1 MRWIDVAAA
10 LGMAAMATAG
20 LAQSPA
26 TSQAQPPPA
35 VQMPQSPGMPA
46 VPAPVIPQP
55 MQPPPFVVVVD
66 AAHGGSDTGARL
78 SGGVEE
84 KEITLGIAGRLRST
98 LHARGIVVV
107 TTRQADVNLM
117 PVDRAQIA
125 NRAQGAAC
133 LTIHATATGSGVHL
147 FTSSLSPTGNSR
159 FLPWP
164 TAQSAYVTQSL
175 KLESEIDSALAHTQI
190 PVSLGRA
197 SVEPMD
203 SLTCPEVAVEVAPL
217 VGGHVTEA
225 RPVTDAVYQKSVV
238 DAVAAALEQWRSDW
252 KQ

>member
-1 MRWIDVAAA
+1 MRWIEAAAA
-10 LGMAAMATAG
+10 LGMAAVAAG
-20 LAQSPA
+20 LEQSPA
-26 TSQAQPPPA
+26 TSQAPPA

-46 VPAPVIPQP
+46 VPAPVIPQLV
-55 MQPPPFVVVVD
+55 QPPPFVVVVD

-78 SGGVEE
+78 SGGIEE
-84 KEITLGIAGRLRST
+84 KEITLGIAARLRST

-107 TTRQADVNLM
+107 TTRQGDVNLM

-147 FTSSLSPTGNSR
+147 FTSSLSPTANSR

>member
-1 MRWIDVAAA
+1 MRWIEAAAA
-10 LGMAAMATAG
+10 LGMAAVAAG
-20 LAQSPA
+20 LGQSPA
-26 TSQAQPPPA
+26 SSQAPPA
-35 VQMPQSPGMPA
+35 VQMPQSEGMPT

-55 MQPPPFVVVVD
+55 VQPPPFVVVVD

-78 SGGVEE
+78 SGGIEE
-84 KEITLGIAGRLRST
+84 KEITLGIAARLRST
-98 LHARGIVVV
+98 LRARGIVVV
-107 TTRQADVNLM
+107 TTRQGDVNLM

-147 FTSSLSPTGNSR
+147 FTSSLSPTASSR